1 MHLHRGRRIKDRSGL
16 DTYLQTFETTRE
28 IMACPVHPSSA
39 FRTDASFEKCRA
51 ASFIDSLSTRIHS
64 PGTTL
69 WRTLS
74 SGVSGGGS
82 HHDNVDSCSLYVSFG
97 YRHRPH
103 AFLHAASQ
111 LQTKQI
117 ICGGE

>member
-39 FRTDASFEKCRA
+39 FRTDASFENA
-51 ASFIDSLSTRIHS
+51 GQPHLSTLSTRIHS
-64 PGTTL
+64 PETTL

-74 SGVSGGGS
+74 SGVCGGGS
-82 HHDNVDSCSLYVSFG
+82 HHDNVDVDSCSLYMSFG
-97 YRHRPH
+97 YRRRPH

-111 LQTKQI
+111 LHTQ
-117 ICGGE
+117 